1 MAAAWPCKVHGVLS
15 MDFLQAALEHG
26 TYPTLAVVSFVSA
39 IFPVVN
45 AELAM
50 VGLVAALPNPNLL
63 PLVAVA
69 TAAQMAGK
77 SMMYWLGRR
86 GGEAVHG
93 RYALAAERWGHRFR
107 GSTWGVGGLVF
118 ISSASGLPPFYA
130 ISTLAGFFRT
140 SFAAFLLIGSAGRFV
155 HFTAL
160 GLFPAALKSLG

>member
-1 MAAAWPCKVHGVLS
+1 M
-15 MDFLQAALEHG
+15 ALEHG
-26 TYPTLAVVSFVSA
+26 AYVTLAVVSFVSA

-69 TAAQMAGK
+69 TGAQMAGK

-86 GGEAVHG
+86 GGRLTTG
-93 RYALAAERWGHRFR
+93 RYARAMERWGHRFR
-107 GSTWGVGGLVF
+107 GSSWGVGALVF
-118 ISSASGLPPFYA
+118 VSSVSGLPPFYL
-130 ISTLAGFFRT
+130 ISTLAGAFRT
-140 SFAAFLLIGSAGRFV
+140 SFASFLVVGSAGRFV

-160 GLFPAALKSLG
+160 GLFPAAIRSIG

>member
-1 MAAAWPCKVHGVLS
+1 M
-15 MDFLQAALEHG
+15 ALEHG

-50 VGLVAALPNPNLL
+50 VGLVVALPNPNLL

-77 SMMYWLGRR
+77 STMYWLGRR
-86 GGEAVHG
+86 GGEVATG
-93 RYALAAERWGHRFR
+93 RYARAVERWGHRFR
-107 GSTWGVGGLVF
+107 GSSWGVGALVF
-118 ISSASGLPPFYA
+118 ISALSGLPPFYV
-130 ISTLAGFFRT
+130 ISTLAGVFRT
-140 SFAAFLLIGSAGRFV
+140 SFAAFLVVGSAGRFV

-160 GLFPAALKSLG
+160 GLFPAALKSIG